1 MAQLTQLKHR
11 IKAIETIK
19 KITHAMRLIS
29 ISTHARLK
37 NKEAALLLYTH
48 SLNSLYHTI
57 KKEVPTW
64 HHPVLNPTQQNG
76 ESRPLIIIIGSE
88 KGLCGSFNTMLFQFL
103 RATLRTYKNKPDVMV
118 VGRKTLDYTNNIAI
132 GPIIKT
138 YAPLNMNTLSKT
150 AENIL
155 LDIMAFPTPYTHI
168 TVISNKFRSFF
179 VQQPH
184 ITRLIPFDPTTSH
197 EQMLDTTNYAWEQD
211 PEEILNIVTHQCV
224 QATLHTLLFHSL
236 LSEQAARFLSMDNS
250 TRSAEGLLE
259 VNKLQYNKLRQAKIT
274 KELTELTGGF

>member
-37 NKEAALLLYTH
+37 NKEAALTHYTNTL
-48 SLNSLYHTI
+48 STLYHTI

-64 HHPVLNPTQQNG
+64 HHPYLNPAPDA
-76 ESRPLIIIIGSE
+76 ESRSLIIIMGSE

-103 RATLRTYKNKPDVMV
+103 RATLRTYQQSPDVMV
-118 VGRKTLDYTNNIAI
+118 VGKKTLDYTGNVDI

-138 YAPLNMNTLSKT
+138 YSPITMSTISQT
-150 AENIL
+150 AETIIHDL
-155 LDIMAFPTPYTHI
+155 TSLPVPYTHV
-168 TVISNKFRSFF
+168 TVVSNKFRSFF

-184 ITRLIPFDPTTSH
+184 ITRLIPFDPAAPREHTPI
-197 EQMLDTTNYAWEQD
+197 DTTNFIWEQEPSELLD
-211 PEEILNIVTHQCV
+211 TITHQCI
-224 QATLHTLLFHSL
+224 QATLHTLLFQSL

-259 VNKLQYNKLRQAKIT
+259 VNKLQYNKMRQAKIT